1 MVFLLLFFY
10 FLSFSGRSKSTYF
23 FNSGTK
29 NFYHALLHKINNE
42 NFGLFAK
49 ESKFD
54 QLETRYFQFNEL
66 LMIL

>member
-1 MVFLLLFFY
+1 MNGFPIAFFL

-29 NFYHALLHKINNE
+29 NFHHALLHKINNE

-54 QLETRYFQFNEL
+54 QLETQFSVQ
-66 LMIL
+66 